1 MHLSSPTLAWLYL
14 ALAIVLEVAG
24 TTSMKLSDGLSRPWP
39 TLAIF
44 VCYGLG
50 FSLLTLALR
59 HIELSVA
66 YAIWSGVGTA
76 LIAVLGLLW
85 FGENLTLAKFASLAL
100 IILGVIGLNLA
111 DDSV

>member
-1 MHLSSPTLAWLYL
+1 MHLTSPTLAWLYL

-44 VCYGLG
+44 VFYGLG

-85 FGENLTLAKFASLAL
+85 FGENMTLAKFASLAL

-111 DDSV
+111 DDPA

>member
-1 MHLSSPTLAWLYL
+1 MSPSTLAWFYL
-14 ALAIVLEVAG
+14 GLAIVLEVAG
-24 TTSMKLSDGLSRPWP
+24 TTSMKLSDGLSRLWP

-44 VCYGLG
+44 VFYGLG
-50 FSLLTLALR
+50 FSALTLALR

-85 FGENLTLAKFASLAL
+85 FGENMTFTKLASISL
-100 IILGVIGLNLA
+100 IILGVIGLNWVN
-111 DDSV
+111 DST